1 MQRFRIEDG
10 DRRTL
15 TVRLREALGLSH
27 RQARE
32 LVLSGRVQA
41 GGEPIRD
48 PAWRPAEGAEI
59 AVLDPAAGRGHATI
73 VGPGFRVVHLDR
85 DLVAI
90 DKEPG
95 VVVVPTSD
103 PSPDDL
109 PLVARVVAA
118 LKLAGHRVDGLH
130 VVHRIDRETSGL
142 VLFARHDR
150 AWTRLRRSFRERRP
164 EREYLAVTEGIPR
177 PKHGELVHW
186 LAEEPGSHRIR
197 AVDDPVAGAVEARSC
212 YRVEATRR
220 HPPRAFLRVRLVT
233 GRRNQIRAQCAAA
246 GWPIVGDRWFGA
258 HDPGPGRSA
267 LHAARLALPPE
278 ALGRPR
284 SLVLEAPLPDDLA
297 RLCRRWFGDQLET
310 P

>member
-1 MQRFRIEDG
+1 MRRFRVEDEHQ
-10 DRRTL
+10 RTL
-15 TVRLREALGLSH
+15 AVRLREALRLSH
-27 RQARE
+27 RRAKE
-32 LVLSGRVQA
+32 LVASGRVQA

-48 PAWRPAEGAEI
+48 PAWRPPAGVEI
-59 AVLDPAAGRGHATI
+59 EVVDTAPKAGPVAI
-73 VGPGFRVVHLDR
+73 SGPGFRVVHLDR

-95 VVVVPTSD
+95 VVVVPTSA

-142 VLFARHDR
+142 VLFARHER
-150 AWTRLRRSFRERRP
+150 AWTRLRRAFRERRP
-164 EREYLAVTEGIPR
+164 EREYLAVTEGIPQ
-177 PKHGELVHW
+177 PKHGELLHW
-186 LAEEPGSHRIR
+186 LAEEPGSHRVR
-197 AVDDPVAGAVEARSC
+197 AADRATDGAVEARLR

-220 HPPRAFLRVRLVT
+220 HPVRAFLRVHLVT

-246 GWPIVGDRWFGA
+246 GWPVVGDRWFGA
-258 HDPGPGRSA
+258 RDPGPGRAA
-267 LHAARLALPPE
+267 LHAARLVIPPE
-278 ALGRPR
+278 ALARPR
-284 SLVLEAPLPDDLA
+284 ALALEAPLPDDMA
-297 RLCRRWFGDQLET
+297 RLCRRWFGDQLGT